1 MAKRAKKVKQLTHAE
16 KSRLED
22 ATMRQ
27 GGSPMLKIPPEAL
40 PPELRKRFDEMTAE
54 LNAAKK
60 KPAKG
65 TRSQGTR
72 KKK

>member
-16 KSRLED
+16 KSKLED

-40 PPELRKRFDEMTAE
+40 PPELRKRFDEIPVGKTVVKKQKT
-54 LNAAKK
+54 KK
-60 KPAKG
+60 KK
-65 TRSQGTR
+65 
-72 KKK
+72 

>member
-16 KSRLED
+16 KSKLED

-40 PPELRKRFDEMTAE
+40 PPDLLKRFNEIPVGKPVVKKQR
-54 LNAAKK
+54 AKK
-60 KPAKG
+60 KK
-65 TRSQGTR
+65 
-72 KKK
+72 

>member
-16 KSRLED
+16 KSKLED

-60 KPAKG
+60 PKPKA
-65 TRSQGTR
+65 
-72 KKK
+72 KKKK